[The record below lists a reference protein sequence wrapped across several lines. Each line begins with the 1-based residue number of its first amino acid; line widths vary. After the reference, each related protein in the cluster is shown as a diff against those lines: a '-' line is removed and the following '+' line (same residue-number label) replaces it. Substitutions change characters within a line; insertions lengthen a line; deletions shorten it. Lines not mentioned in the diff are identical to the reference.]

1 MKSNNKNHITTKNK
15 DMKAQLKTGNFES
28 LRYVAIMIAF
38 SGFFLQPVNSSAQ
51 TNSVAST
58 KQVTKSPA
66 PKTGYAPVNGLK
78 LYYEIH
84 GNGEPLVLLHGGL
97 GAGSMFSDNL
107 PALARVRQVITVDLQ
122 GHGRTADIDREL
134 STELMADD
142 IAALLKYLKIEKAD
156 LMGYSM
162 GGGVALQ
169 TAIRHPEV
177 VNKLILAS
185 APFKRSGFY
194 PEILEQQ
201 AQVGPE
207 AAEMMK
213 ETPMYK
219 LYASVAP
226 KPEDWKRL
234 LTKIGDVMKKDY
246 DWSES
251 IKTVKAPTLVIA
263 ADADIFPPSHTVEL
277 YGLLGGG
284 KRDAGWD
291 GSLRSSNQ
299 LAILPNC
306 THYNLFLSPALWTT
320 AISFLTNSGEPGKW

>member
-1 MKSNNKNHITTKNK
+1 MKT
-15 DMKAQLKTGNFES
+15 QLKTGNLEMF
-28 LRYVAIMIAF
+28 RFAAAIIALT
-38 SGFFLQPVNSSAQ
+38 GFFLQPVNSFAQ
-51 TNSVAST
+51 NKPVAST
-58 KQVTKSPA
+58 KQVKPVKTNMA

-97 GAGSMFSDNL
+97 GATSMFGDNL
-107 PALARVRQVITVDLQ
+107 PALANVRKVIAVDLQ

-134 STELMADD
+134 SVELMADD
-142 IAALLKYLKIEKAD
+142 IAALLKHLKIEKAD
-156 LMGYSM
+156 IMGYSM

-177 VNKLILAS
+177 VNKLIVAS
-185 APFKRSGFY
+185 APFKRNGFY
-194 PEILEQQ
+194 PEILAQQ

-213 ETPMYK
+213 QTPMYK
-219 LYASVAP
+219 LYASIAP

-234 LTKIGDVMKKDY
+234 LTKIGEAMKKEY

-251 IKTVKAPTLVIA
+251 IKTIKAPTLVIA
-263 ADADIFPPSHTVEL
+263 ADADIFPPSHAVEL

-284 KRDAGWD
+284 QRDAGWD
-291 GSLRSSNQ
+291 GSLRSANQ
-299 LAILPNC
+299 LAILPNA
-306 THYNLFLSPALWTT
+306 THYNLFLSPALSAA
-320 AISFLTNSGEPGKW
+320 AISFLTNSGPQGKW

>member
-1 MKSNNKNHITTKNK
+1 MKT
-15 DMKAQLKTGNFES
+15 QLKTGNFKMFRFAAVITA
-28 LRYVAIMIAF
+28 LT
-38 SGFFLQPVNSSAQ
+38 GFFLQPVNSFAQ
-51 TNSVAST
+51 NNPAAST
-58 KQVTKSPA
+58 KQVKPVKTDTA

-97 GAGSMFSDNL
+97 GATSMFGDNL
-107 PALARVRQVITVDLQ
+107 RALAKVRKVIAVDLQ

-134 STELMADD
+134 SVELMADD
-142 IAALLKYLKIEKAD
+142 IAALLKHLNIEKAD
-156 LMGYSM
+156 IMGYSM

-177 VNKLILAS
+177 VNKLIVAS
-185 APFKRSGFY
+185 APFKRNGFY
-194 PEILEQQ
+194 PEILVQQ

-213 ETPMYK
+213 QTPMYK
-219 LYASVAP
+219 LYASIAP

-234 LTKIGDVMKKDY
+234 LTKIGEAMKKDY

-251 IKTVKAPTLVIA
+251 IKTIKAPTLVIA
-263 ADADIFPPSHTVEL
+263 ADADIFPPAHAVEL

-284 KRDAGWD
+284 QRDAGWD
-291 GSLRSSNQ
+291 GSLRSANQ
-299 LAILPNC
+299 LAILPNS
-306 THYNLFLSPALWTT
+306 THYNLFLSPALSAT
-320 AISFLTNSGEPGKW
+320 AISFLTNSGSQGKW